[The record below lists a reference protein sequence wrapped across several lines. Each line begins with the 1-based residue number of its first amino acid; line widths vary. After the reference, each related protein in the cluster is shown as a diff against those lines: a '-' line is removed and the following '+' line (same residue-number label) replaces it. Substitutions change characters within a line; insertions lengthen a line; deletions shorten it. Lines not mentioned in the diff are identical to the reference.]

1 MQSAKLKLAAAA
13 LAGVAVLWG
22 CATTGGSSGG
32 MAAKS
37 SSGVPL
43 GASGPHAVQP
53 LPDKPRFGKPV
64 SEADLAAWNIDIR
77 TPDGLGLPAGRGSVA
92 EGKKIYE
99 AKCIA
104 CHGAEA
110 KGGSVYGTMV
120 GGIGSF
126 KGSPRVLTPGSMYP
140 YAPIL
145 FDYIRRSM
153 PMDRPQSLTA
163 NEVYAVS
170 AYLLNLNGLVPANA
184 IMDAQSLAKV
194 QMPNRDGFL
203 IDDRPDSKAVRCMND
218 CK

>member
-1 MQSAKLKLAAAA
+1 MQSARLKLVAAAIAAAA
-13 LAGVAVLWG
+13 AVWG
-22 CATTGGSSGG
+22 CASTGGGG
-32 MAAKS
+32 LAAKS
-37 SSGVPL
+37 ADGIPL
-43 GASGPHAVQP
+43 GAAGPHAVQP

-92 EGKKIYE
+92 EGKKVYE
-99 AKCIA
+99 AKCVA
-104 CHGAEA
+104 CHGADA
-110 KGGSVYGTMV
+110 KGGPVYGTMV
-120 GGIGSF
+120 GGIGSMTQ
-126 KGSPRVLTPGSMYP
+126 SPRVLTPGSMYP

-163 NEVYAVS
+163 NEVYALS
-170 AYLLNLNGLVPANA
+170 AYLLNLNGLIPADA
-184 IMDAQSLAKV
+184 VMDAQSLTRV
-194 QMPNRDGFL
+194 QMPNRNAFL